1 MAGVWYI
8 YIYIYI
14 YAESIGIITGK
25 IKEDMVDLGG
35 MLKRKM
41 YEI

>member
-1 MAGVWYI
+1 MAGVW
-8 YIYIYI
+8 YI